1 MNNLTLLFS
10 TIIFLISSNTWA
22 LTNSDMEELS
32 DLYMRSGSQDKIAML
47 NKLSPAEAANVLV
60 LVDVKRQKIELY
72 LREQLQQCNR

>member
-1 MNNLTLLFS
+1 
-10 TIIFLISSNTWA
+10 
-22 LTNSDMEELS
+22 MEELS

>member
-1 MNNLTLLFS
+1 VNNLTLLFS